1 MRWRDE
7 AATYRQHAAH
17 CLELARDTSDVPRRR
32 ALLDMAQVWLDLAD
46 QAEKNAGT
54 DLVYETPR
62 APPEE
67 SLH

>member
-7 AATYRQHAAH
+7 ADTYRGYAAH
-17 CLELARDTSDVPRRR
+17 CLELAHDASDVSRR
-32 ALLDMAQVWLDLAD
+32 LTLIDMAQVWLDLAD

-62 APPEE
+62 PPEAPWE
-67 SLH
+67 

>member
-1 MRWRDE
+1 MRRRDE
-7 AATYRQHAAH
+7 AASYRQHAAH
-17 CLELARDTSDVPRRR
+17 CLELARGTLDMSRRS

-62 APPEE
+62 PSSEK